1 MSGAAAPPRG
11 PSAPLSFPAAVAE
24 AARLE
29 LLRSGRSGKIRLGLA
44 FALGLPALVAG
55 VHHLVPPGEAANEAT
70 EAEPGDHRPEGA
82 GISGGDGRALPREGD
97 DGPRP
102 GAPLAPLNDDAGG
115 QGSQA
120 PGPSARSPAAA
131 FDTGV
136 RWAFFSLLVF
146 AFPFLFGVGT
156 VAEEVERRSLPYLL
170 ARPIPRRAVLLG
182 KLLGGLLPTLGLL
195 VLGLLLLALGLFLPE
210 PAALPEALP
219 AVGRAAGALVAL
231 GLAYTAIA
239 VCWSALAPDSAT
251 VLAAVHFGLVELLFG
266 MAPGALRLASL
277 NHHGRE
283 LAGVERIG
291 LMTQQVPD
299 LPAAVSLGL
308 LLAAAL
314 AAGALAMELV
324 RWSELRRS
332 GAGGGAG

>member
-24 AARLE
+24 VARLE

-44 FALGLPALVAG
+44 FALGLPALVAA
-55 VHHLVPPGEAANEAT
+55 VHHLVPPGDDGTEAT
-70 EAEPGDHRPEGA
+70 VAEPGDHRPEGD
-82 GISGGDGRALPREGD
+82 GIGSGDGRALPREGD

-102 GAPLAPLNDDAGG
+102 GAGLNDAAGG
-115 QGSQA
+115 
-120 PGPSARSPAAA
+120 PGGPEADPSARSPAAA

-195 VLGLLLLALGLFLPE
+195 LLGLLLLALGLFLPE
-210 PAALPEALP
+210 PAAFPEALP